1 MIALPGNCGIIHLSA
16 YENTMERGLGSRKMS
31 QSNVKKYRHELKY
44 QITDAQVQLLKNR
57 INHLIPAD
65 AHAGP
70 DGVYSIRSL
79 YFDDYENRCLRENED
94 GTDPR
99 EKFRI
104 RIYNH
109 SIQRITLECKR
120 KERGKTHKTSCPLT
134 EEQTRML
141 MAGKTLPDIASQPP
155 LLQKLTM
162 QMLTRRMRP
171 VVIVEYDRIPYV
183 YKNGN
188 VRITLDTN
196 IRSSSAVAQFLDSQI
211 PTRPVLGTGQQLLEV
226 KYDEYLPDFIYRNL
240 QLHSL
245 RQTAFSKYYICRKYI
260 R

>member
-1 MIALPGNCGIIHLSA
+1 MIQP
-16 YENTMERGLGSRKMS
+16 K
-31 QSNVKKYRHELKY
+31 SNKFRHELKY
-44 QITDAQVQLLKNR
+44 QITDAQLMMLKNR

-65 AHAGP
+65 SHAGA

-79 YFDDYENRCLRENED
+79 YFDDYENRCFRENEN

-104 RIYNH
+104 RIYNA
-109 SIQRITLECKR
+109 SSDRITLECKR

-134 EEQTRML
+134 VEQTKLL
-141 MAGKTLPDIASQPP
+141 MAGKILPDIGSQPP
-155 LLQKLTM
+155 PLQKLTVL
-162 QMLTRRMRP
+162 MLTRRMRP

-196 IRSSSAVAQFLDSQI
+196 IRSSSDVERFLDEII
-211 PTRPVLGTGQQLLEV
+211 PMRPVLPVGQQLLEV
-226 KYDEYLPDFIYRNL
+226 KYDEYLPDFIYRSL

-245 RQTAFSKYYICRKYI
+245 RQTAFSKYAICRKYTK
-260 R
+260 

>member
-1 MIALPGNCGIIHLSA
+1 
-16 YENTMERGLGSRKMS
+16 MS
-31 QSNVKKYRHELKY
+31 QPKSIKFRHELKY
-44 QITDAQVQLLKNR
+44 QITDAQVQMLKNR
-57 INHLIPAD
+57 IAHLIPAD
-65 AHAGP
+65 SHAGK
-70 DGVYSIRSL
+70 DGIYSIRSL

-94 GTDPR
+94 GIDPR

-104 RIYNH
+104 RIYNASAQH
-109 SIQRITLECKR
+109 ITLECKR

-134 EEQTRML
+134 VEQTKAL
-141 MAGKTLPDIASQPP
+141 MAGKILPDIGSQHP

-162 QMLTRRMRP
+162 LMMTRRMRP

-183 YKNGN
+183 HRNGN

-196 IRSSSAVAQFLDSQI
+196 IRSSAAVNQFLEERI
-211 PTRPVLGTGQQLLEV
+211 PARPVLPVGQQLLEV
-226 KYDEYLPDFIYRNL
+226 KYDEYLPDFIYRSL

-245 RQTAFSKYYICRKYI
+245 RQTAFSKYAICRKYT

>member
-1 MIALPGNCGIIHLSA
+1 MH
-16 YENTMERGLGSRKMS
+16 EEKETKF
-31 QSNVKKYRHELKY
+31 RHELKY
-44 QITDAQVQLLKNR
+44 LISAAELAMLRNR
-57 INHLIPAD
+57 IQNLILL
-65 AHAGP
+65 
-70 DGVYSIRSL
+70 DGHVGETGAYSIRSL
-79 YFDDYENRCLRENED
+79 YFDDYENSCFYENEN

-109 SIQRITLECKR
+109 STDRITLECKR
-120 KERGKTHKTSCPLT
+120 KERGKTLKTSCPLSI
-134 EEQTRML
+134 EQTRML
-141 MAGKTLPDIASQPP
+141 MEGKTIPDIASQPEV
-155 LLQKLTM
+155 LRKLTLRM
-162 QMLTRRMRP
+162 MTKGMRP

-196 IRSSSAVAQFLDSQI
+196 VASSKEIHRFLDETI
-211 PTRPVLGTGQQLLEV
+211 PKRPVMPAGQQLLEV

-245 RQTAFSKYYICRKYI
+245 QQTAFSKYYICRKFT

>member
-1 MIALPGNCGIIHLSA
+1 MN
-16 YENTMERGLGSRKMS
+16 ENKQM
-31 QSNVKKYRHELKY
+31 KYRHELKY
-44 QITDAQVQLLKNR
+44 EITGAQLQLLKSR
-57 INHLIPAD
+57 ITNLIPSD
-65 AHAGP
+65 SHAGP
-70 DGVYSIRSL
+70 GGAYTIRSL
-79 YFDDYENRCLRENED
+79 YFDDQTDRCLRENED

-104 RIYNH
+104 RIYNA
-109 SIQRITLECKR
+109 STDRIMLECKR
-120 KERGKTHKTSCPLT
+120 KERGKTHKSSCRLT
-134 EEQTRML
+134 LEQTKQL
-141 MAGKTLPDIASQPP
+141 MEGRPLPDLASQPP
-155 LLQKLTM
+155 VLRKLTL

-196 IRSSSAVAQFLDSQI
+196 IRSCSNAAVFLDPVI
-211 PTRPVLGTGQQLLEV
+211 PNRPVQALGQQLLEV

-245 RQTAFSKYYICRKYI
+245 RQTAFSKYYICRKYT